1 MAHQFYLFGC
11 GIIGLI
17 SWILFNLISMQ
28 SLAKKANAHFNWIAV
43 LKDDFLKILSNILSI
58 IALLACWKGIS
69 NLVHFLQEPDVD
81 KAFFILWGGFGGEIL
96 NRAMAGYRS
105 KVLKIIDEKTNLAD
119 SNCDTADSLP
129 QVFEGP
135 GAIPPGG
142 GPKPPTKPEE

>member
-1 MAHQFYLFGC
+1 MWQLFGC
-11 GIIGLI
+11 GLIGLA

-28 SLAKKANAHFNWIAV
+28 SLAKKANAHFNWWSV

-58 IALLACWKGIS
+58 IALMACWKGIS
-69 NLVHFLQEPDVD
+69 GLVHFLQEPDVD

-119 SNCDTADSLP
+119 SNCDATEELP
-129 QVFEGP
+129 QP
-135 GAIPPGG
+135 LMDSNPPPDKPRP
-142 GPKPPTKPEE
+142 PKP